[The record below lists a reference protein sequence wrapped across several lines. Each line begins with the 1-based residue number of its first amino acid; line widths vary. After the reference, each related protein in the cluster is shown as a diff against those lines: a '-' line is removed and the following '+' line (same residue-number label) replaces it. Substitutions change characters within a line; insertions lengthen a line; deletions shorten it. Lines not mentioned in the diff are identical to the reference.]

1 MDAIEAIA
9 ARRSIRAFKDE
20 GLAEEAVAKILAA
33 ASQAPSG
40 KNRQPWRLVGVRGK
54 KRAEMVGVLR
64 EAIET
69 FKSRGE
75 DTGSAEWTANVM
87 ERAPLTIFV
96 FNAHGVDPWLTRSID
111 QSFQELVDVQSI
123 GAAIQNM
130 LLAATD
136 LGIGSLWIADVLYA
150 VTELKVWLK
159 EEGQLVAAVSF
170 GVPDE
175 RPDARPRKSLDEI
188 VRWVGD

>member
-1 MDAIEAIA
+1 MNTLEAIA

-20 GLAEEAVAKILAA
+20 GLPEEAVTKILTA
-33 ASQAPSG
+33 ASLAPSG
-40 KNRQPWRLVGVRGK
+40 KNRQPWRFVVVRGE

-64 EAIET
+64 EAIAA

-87 ERAPLTIFV
+87 EQAPLTVFV
-96 FNAHGVDPWLTRSID
+96 FNEHGIDPWLDHSVD
-111 QSFQELVDVQSI
+111 QTFQELVDVQSI

-136 LGIGSLWIADVLYA
+136 LGVGSLWIADVLYG
-150 VTELKVWLK
+150 VTELKTWLK

-175 RPDARPRKSLDEI
+175 SPDARPRMPLDEV
-188 VRWVGD
+188 VRRL

>member
-1 MDAIEAIA
+1 MNTIKAIA
-9 ARRSIRAFKDE
+9 ARRSIRSFQE
-20 GLAEEAVAKILAA
+20 EELSEEAVMQILTA

-40 KNRQPWRLVGVRGK
+40 KNRQPWRFVVIRGE
-54 KRAEMVGVLR
+54 KRAGMVAAFR
-64 EAIET
+64 EAIAA

-75 DTGSAEWTANVM
+75 DTGSAGWTADVM
-87 ERAPLTIFV
+87 ERASLTVFV
-96 FNAHGVDPWLTRSID
+96 FNVHGLDPWLERSTD
-111 QSFQELVDVQSI
+111 QIFQELVDVQSI
-123 GAAIQNM
+123 GAAIENM

-170 GVPDE
+170 GVPGE
-175 RPDARPRKSLDEI
+175 APDARPRKPLRE
-188 VRWVGD
+188 VARFV

>member
-1 MDAIEAIA
+1 MNTIEAIG
-9 ARRSIRAFKDE
+9 ARRSIRAFVDE
-20 GLAEEAVAKILAA
+20 ELPEEAVAKILTA

-40 KNRQPWRLVGVRGK
+40 KNRQPWRFAVVRGE
-54 KRAEMVGVLR
+54 KRAEMIGVLR
-64 EAIET
+64 EAIAA

-87 ERAPLTIFV
+87 EQAPLTVFV
-96 FNAHGVDPWLTRSID
+96 FNAHGIDPWLEHSTD
-111 QSFQELVDVQSI
+111 QIFGELVDLQSI

-150 VTELKVWLK
+150 VTELKTWLK

-170 GVPDE
+170 GIADE
-175 RPDARPRKSLDEI
+175 SPDARPRKPLDEI
-188 VRWVGD
+188 VRFA

>member
-1 MDAIEAIA
+1 MNTIETIA

-20 GLAEEAVAKILAA
+20 ELPEEAVTKILAA

-40 KNRQPWRLVGVRGK
+40 KNRQPWRFAVIRGK
-54 KRAEMVGVLR
+54 KRAEMVSVLR
-64 EAIET
+64 EAIAA

-87 ERAPLTIFV
+87 EQAPLTVFV
-96 FNAHGVDPWLTRSID
+96 FNAHGIDPWLEHSTD
-111 QSFQELVDVQSI
+111 QIFQELVDVQSI
-123 GAAIQNM
+123 GAAIENM

-136 LGIGSLWIADVLYA
+136 LGIGSLWIADVLCA
-150 VTELKVWLK
+150 VTELKTWLK

-175 RPDARPRKSLDEI
+175 SPDARPRKPFDEV
-188 VRWVGD
+188 VRFA

>member
-1 MDAIEAIA
+1 MNTIEAIA

-20 GLAEEAVAKILAA
+20 ELPEEAVTRILTAA
-33 ASQAPSG
+33 LQAPSG
-40 KNRQPWRLVGVRGK
+40 KNRQPWRVAVVQGA
-54 KRAEMVGVLR
+54 KRAEMVGVMR
-64 EAIET
+64 DAIEA

-87 ERAPLTIFV
+87 EQAPLTVFV
-96 FNAHGVDPWLTRSID
+96 LNAHGIDPWLDRSVD
-111 QSFQELVDVQSI
+111 QIFQELVDVQSI

-150 VTELKVWLK
+150 VTELKAWLQ

-175 RPDARPRKSLDEI
+175 SPDARPRKPLEET
-188 VRWVGD
+188 VKRL

>member
-1 MDAIEAIA
+1 MNTLEAIA
-9 ARRSIRAFKDE
+9 ARRSIRAFK
-20 GLAEEAVAKILAA
+20 GEELPEKAVTKILTA

-40 KNRQPWRLVGVRGK
+40 KNRQPWRFVTLQGA

-64 EAIET
+64 EAIAAS
-69 FKSRGE
+69 KSRGE

-87 ERAPLTIFV
+87 ERAELTVFV
-96 FNAHGVDPWLTRSID
+96 FNAHGIDPWLEHSTD
-111 QSFQELVDVQSI
+111 QIFGELVDLQSI

-150 VTELKVWLK
+150 VTELKTWLK

-170 GVPDE
+170 GIADE
-175 RPDARPRKSLDEI
+175 SPDARPRKPLDEI
-188 VRWVGD
+188 VRFA

>member
-1 MDAIEAIA
+1 MNTIEAIA

-20 GLAEEAVAKILAA
+20 ELPEKAVAKILTA

-40 KNRQPWRLVGVRGK
+40 KNRQPWRFVVVQGD

-64 EAIET
+64 QAIAA
-69 FKSRGE
+69 FRSRGE

-87 ERAPLTIFV
+87 EQAPLTVFV
-96 FNAHGVDPWLTRSID
+96 FNAHGIDPWLEHSTD
-111 QSFQELVDVQSI
+111 QIFQELVDVQSI
-123 GAAIQNM
+123 GAAIENM
-130 LLAATD
+130 LLVATD

-150 VTELKVWLK
+150 VTELKTWLK

-175 RPDARPRKSLDEI
+175 SPDARPRKPLEEI
-188 VRWVGD
+188 VRRV

>member
-1 MDAIEAIA
+1 MNTIQAIA

-20 GLAEEAVAKILAA
+20 GLAEAAVTKILTA

-40 KNRQPWRLVGVRGK
+40 KNRQPWRFVVVRGE
-54 KRAEMVGVLR
+54 KRAEMVGIMR
-64 EAIET
+64 DAIAASQ
-69 FKSRGE
+69 SRGE

-87 ERAPLTIFV
+87 ERAPLTVFV
-96 FNAHGVDPWLTRSID
+96 FNPHGIDPWLEHSTD
-111 QSFQELVDVQSI
+111 QIFQELVDVQSL
-123 GAAIQNM
+123 GAAIQYM

-150 VTELKVWLK
+150 VTELKTWLK
-159 EEGQLVAAVSF
+159 EDGQLVAAVSF

-175 RPDARPRKSLDEI
+175 SPDARPRKPLDEI
-188 VRWVGD
+188 VRSV